1 MSSLFRSLAL
11 LACASLP
18 LSQAAAAPP
27 ELHRPIKQWSLDW
40 GAIACNAIATYG
52 SPAEPITLSFRP
64 SPNGTMVRL
73 VVLLP
78 GLGRPAYQFE
88 VKTNITGETVRTNAL
103 RFPGTRGKNDIV
115 WINFTPDQ
123 LAGLRTAGE
132 IALDGGPLHDR
143 FALPGIGKVLDGLE
157 ACNAD
162 LRKYW
167 NVGDSGANLS
177 RHARPKRP
185 LRNYFSPSD
194 YPSQA
199 MQQFDTGS
207 SRIMM
212 MIDEAGG
219 LKDCMVEETSGVA
232 TLDAM
237 TCAILHERARFEP
250 ALDSSGKPVRSVLTT
265 RVNWRIAP

>member
-11 LACASLP
+11 LAGAALP
-18 LSQAAAAPP
+18 ISAAAGAPP
-27 ELHRPIKQWSLDW
+27 EPQRPIRQWNLDW
-40 GAIACNAIATYG
+40 GATACNAIATYG
-52 SPAEPITLSFRP
+52 SADKPTTLAFRP

-78 GLGRPAYQFE
+78 GRGVPAYQFE
-88 VKTNITGETVRTNAL
+88 VKTNITGATVRTNGL
-103 RFPGTRGKNDIV
+103 RFPGTSGKHDVI

-123 LAGLRTAGE
+123 LAGLRSAGE

-143 FALPGIGKVLDGLE
+143 FALPTIGKVLDSLE

-167 NVGDSGANLS
+167 NVGGVGASLS
-177 RHARPKRP
+177 KPARSKEK
-185 LRNYFSPSD
+185 LRDYFSSAD

-199 MQQFDTGS
+199 LQQSDTGAS
-207 SRIMM
+207 TIMM
-212 MIDEAGG
+212 MIDENGK

-237 TCAILHERARFEP
+237 TCAILQQRAKFEP
-250 ALDSSGKPVRSVLTT
+250 ALDLAGKPARSVLTD
-265 RVNWRIAP
+265 RVRWRIEP